1 MHLLIIHIN
10 NVFVKLNSKQQYVEV
25 IVNNNGGRIYP
36 LFETNSNL

>member
-10 NVFVKLNSKQQYVEV
+10 DVFVKLNSKQQYVEV
-25 IVNNNGGRIYP
+25 IVNNNGERIYL